1 MKKIVYIAAAAA
13 FGILIGGGALRK
25 AETCSRKTVDSLY
38 LF

>member
-13 FGILIGGGALRK
+13 FGILIGGALRK
-25 AETCSRKTVDSLY
+25 AETCSRKTMDSLY